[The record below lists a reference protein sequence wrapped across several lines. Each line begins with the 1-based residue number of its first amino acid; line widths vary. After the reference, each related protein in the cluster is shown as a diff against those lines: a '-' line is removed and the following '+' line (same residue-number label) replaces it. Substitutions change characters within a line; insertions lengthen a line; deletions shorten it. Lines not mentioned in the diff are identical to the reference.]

1 MQSPSIV
8 SPRNSTR
15 RQICDRCLSTLRYQV
30 CSSLPAKLMLVFVS
44 NRFLLLVT
52 LSCTV
57 FSAILRLPCMDHAD
71 FSVVHVNKVLKGYG
85 IATHENVNDIKC
97 TVKCVEHYKC
107 RSYDFNANDRR
118 CQLNSKAFGD
128 KDTELIDSPGWYYK
142 STDYNN
148 TLVSKY

>member
-1 MQSPSIV
+1 MRYYFFIQSSLFLLMV
-8 SPRNSTR
+8 SP
-15 RQICDRCLSTLRYQV
+15 QGILST
-30 CSSLPAKLMLVFVS
+30 
-44 NRFLLLVT
+44 
-52 LSCTV
+52 
-57 FSAILRLPCMDHAD
+57 ILRLSCMNHAD

-85 IATHENVNDIKC
+85 IATHENMNDIKC

-148 TLVSKY
+148 TLVSIYFDDGVFIKYHGIYCGTAK